1 MGVRKMALSERHNQI
16 VTVLDQYKKVS
27 VEDLAR
33 LVYASPAT
41 IRRDLQVLE
50 EQGLLKR
57 VRGGAVSVKGDH
69 FDLPVYL
76 RTSSNQW
83 EKEYI
88 AQLAMQFINNSSTY
102 FFDSSSTCCF
112 LAQKLSECSGITVA
126 TTGLGILSILKGFA
140 GVRLISF
147 GGEVRKN
154 YDEFAGAMTMANI
167 AQFHADTLFMSCR
180 GLSFQAGAT
189 ETNGMNAAIKRQMI
203 KHSKRCILLCD
214 STKFDQEFFYKAA
227 DIEEIDW
234 VVTDRKPE
242 DHRLVS
248 ALKGKLIY
256 QQEI

>member
-1 MGVRKMALSERHNQI
+1 MATSERHNQI
-16 VTVLDQYKKVS
+16 ISVLDQYKKIS
-27 VEDLAR
+27 VEDLAK

-50 EQGLLKR
+50 QQGLLKR
-57 VRGGAVSVKGDH
+57 VRGGAVSVQGDH

-76 RTSSNQW
+76 RTSSERE

-88 AQLAMQFINNSSTY
+88 AQLALRFIGNSSTY

-112 LAQKLSECSGITVA
+112 LAQKLSGYSGLTVA
-126 TTGLGILSILKGFA
+126 TTGLEILSILKGFA

-154 YDEFAGAMTMANI
+154 YDEFTGPMTMANI
-167 AQFHADTLFMSCR
+167 AQFYADTLFMSCR

-189 ETNGMNAAIKRQMI
+189 ETHGTNAAIKQQMI

-214 STKFDQEFFYKAA
+214 HTKFDQDFFYKAA
-227 DIEEIDW
+227 DLQDIDY
-234 VVTDRKPE
+234 VITDRKPQ
-242 DHRLVS
+242 DHKLVH
-248 ALKGKLIY
+248 ALKDKLIY
-256 QQEI
+256 QREL

>member
-1 MGVRKMALSERHNQI
+1 MATSERHSQI
-16 VTVLDQYKKVS
+16 VAILDQYKRLS
-27 VEDLAR
+27 VDDLAK

-50 EQGLLKR
+50 QQGLLKR
-57 VRGGAVSVKGDH
+57 VRGGAVSVQGDH

-76 RTSSNQW
+76 RTSSERE

-88 AQLAMQFINNSSTY
+88 AQLAQRFIGNSSTY

-112 LAQKLSECSGITVA
+112 LAQKLSRYSGLTVA
-126 TTGLGILSILKGFA
+126 TTGLEILSILKGFA

-154 YDEFAGAMTMANI
+154 YDEFTGPLTMANI
-167 AQFHADTLFMSCR
+167 TQFYADTLFMSCR
-180 GLSFQAGAT
+180 GLSYQAGAT
-189 ETNGMNAAIKRQMI
+189 ETHGTNAAIKQQMI

-227 DIEEIDW
+227 DFQDIDW
-234 VVTDRKPE
+234 VITDKKPK
-242 DHRLVS
+242 DNKLSGVLRD
-248 ALKGKLIY
+248 KLIY
-256 QQEI
+256 QQEM